1 VSGRQRVLV
10 YNSRQVREADLPDSV
25 LDLTADRFAGKVAI
39 APSHGSF
46 QDFVTAMRQ
55 VQGENTAARWLEG
68 MAANKPRTYAN
79 NNAIVEAVGRGE
91 VQMGLVNHYY
101 NYRFLQEN
109 PEAPSRN
116 HVFRDGDIGAL
127 VIPATASVL
136 AGTQKADEA
145 ARFVEFLLSPEAQ
158 RYFSDQTSE
167 YPLVKGVPAAKGLPP
182 LASLHG
188 PDYDVDALGG
198 GLERTVELI
207 RTSGFNGV

>member
-1 VSGRQRVLV
+1 MVHFATRCVL
-10 YNSRQVREADLPDSV
+10 
-25 LDLTADRFAGKVAI
+25 
-39 APSHGSF
+39 
-46 QDFVTAMRQ
+46 AM
-55 VQGENTAARWLEG
+55 VN
-68 MAANKPRTYAN
+68 
-79 NNAIVEAVGRGE
+79 EAVRCLEEGILRS
-91 VQMGLVNHYY
+91 
-101 NYRFLQEN
+101 
-109 PEAPSRN
+109 P
-116 HVFRDGDIGAL
+116 RDGDIGAL